1 MASRLRKAAPRRGAR
16 TALTVAA
23 TLAAAQALAAC
34 GSGSEGSAAPAVSSA
49 AAAASSAASSA
60 AAAMSSAAA
69 KATAA
74 AAPAAASGE
83 FCQVVQRQK
92 AVLAGQ
98 DLAALLGGGA
108 PAAWRAYL
116 ARVTTMNTQLVQT
129 APAEIKPSVQ
139 VLQQGTL
146 ELKAQL
152 EAAGYDI
159 SKVRVTTL
167 LASMRSPER
176 VRATTSLTAYVR
188 TSCGISLD
196 LPSS

>member
-1 MASRLRKAAPRRGAR
+1 MASRFRTAAPLRGAR

-23 TLAAAQALAAC
+23 TVAAVQALTAC
-34 GSGSEGSAAPAVSSA
+34 GSSSGDSAAPALSSA
-49 AAAASSAASSA
+49 AAAVSSAASSA
-60 AAAMSSAAA
+60 AAAMSSAA
-69 KATAA
+69 KAAQSP
-74 AAPAAASGE
+74 APAAASGE
-83 FCQVVQRQK
+83 FCQVVRRQK
-92 AVLAGQ
+92 AVLGGQ

-176 VRATTSLTAYVR
+176 VRATTTLTAYVR